1 MDSLD
6 KHVKQISFRQCITF
20 REHGQLKGWQ
30 PHFQPTDAKV
40 CQSLNPVNLNH
51 GSLVCSSHKSQLRAQ
66 SIQYPVTQTLDT
78 ITVLYVTNLGDH
90 NSVTTPFASL
100 HETRF
105 FSAAATKGWAWYKH
119 NAELVE
125 HTAALRDLK
134 LLVGSGGL
142 DFTKGMDSL
151 DKHVKQISFR
161 QCITFREHRQ
171 LKGWQPRFQPTDA
184 KSSIL
189 SISTIVHWISLV
201 CSSHVSQLR
210 AQSIPC
216 NPNLG
221 HNDCI
226 VRNTSWRP
234 QLRDHT
240 LCFSAWDSLFPVAA
254 TKGWAWCNHNAGLM
268 ERAAALR
275 SFKLLVGSGC
285 LEFQNGM
292 AGMDP
297 ETNMSSHGANI
308 CGWNAHSPVSNPR
321 RLKALS
327 AVVTEEHNQYI
338 VTLFGHHNSV
348 TKPSASLHEAG
359 FLQLQRIWE
368 WCKNVELVER
378 AAALRGSGCS
388 EFQEG
393 MAGMDS
399 LHKHVEQISF
409 RQCFTFCKHRQLKRW
424 RPHFQPKEA
433 KSFVCSSHREAISI
447 LQQFLETTTP
457 WPNPLLLCMRR
468 IFFLQ
473 LQRRDGRDTSIMQNW
488 WSILRLSGTSS
499 FW

>member
-1 MDSLD
+1 MSNKSPFGSASHLENMGSW
-6 KHVKQISFRQCITF
+6 KAGSPTSNPRM
-20 REHGQLKGWQ
+20 LKS
-30 PHFQPTDAKV
+30 AKV
-40 CQSLNPVNLNH
+40 
-51 GSLVCSSHKSQLRAQ
+51 
-66 SIQYPVTQTLDT
+66 
-78 ITVLYVTNLGDH
+78 
-90 NSVTTPFASL
+90 
-100 HETRF
+100 
-105 FSAAATKGWAWYKH
+105 
-119 NAELVE
+119 
-125 HTAALRDLK
+125 
-134 LLVGSGGL
+134 
-142 DFTKGMDSL
+142 
-151 DKHVKQISFR
+151 
-161 QCITFREHRQ
+161 
-171 LKGWQPRFQPTDA
+171 
-184 KSSIL
+184 SIL

-234 QLRDHT
+234 QLRDQT

-378 AAALRGSGCS
+378 AAAFRGVDARNSKKEWREWIPYTNMSNKSPFGSASHFANIVSWNAGGPTSNLRRLKALFAAVIEKQSVYCNNSWRPQLRDQTLCFSAWDGSFFCS
-388 EFQEG
+388 CNEG
-393 MAGMDS
+393 MGVIQA
-399 LHKHVEQISF
+399 
-409 RQCFTFCKHRQLKRW
+409 
-424 RPHFQPKEA
+424 
-433 KSFVCSSHREAISI
+433 
-447 LQQFLETTTP
+447 
-457 WPNPLLLCMRR
+457 
-468 IFFLQ
+468 
-473 LQRRDGRDTSIMQNW
+473 
-488 WSILRLSGTSS
+488 
-499 FW
+499 